1 MNAANINLF
10 KIKVVVSFIIVLSM
24 LLFVGCVSDSE
35 TTTEPVTD
43 IIPPV
48 GTNVAS
54 RPSSSS
60 TTPFNEYDKA
70 MIDLISSN
78 WYGIISQRVYGK
90 FERYQPDIGKIVVRY
105 RLNYDGF
112 VTNVQVMASNMNRL
126 YDQACVE
133 AIKKSVPFSKWPP
146 DMVKMFGTDY
156 RDITFTF
163 YYEKNSERKKSTP
176 QNKT

>member
-1 MNAANINLF
+1 MNATNINLF
-10 KIKVVVSFIIVLSM
+10 KIKVGVSFIIVLSM

-35 TTTEPVTD
+35 TTEPSTD
-43 IIPPV
+43 IIPPA
-48 GTNVAS
+48 GTNVIS
-54 RPSSSS
+54 KPLLSS

-78 WYGIISQRVYGK
+78 WEGIISQRAYEK

-105 RLNYDGF
+105 RLNYDGS
-112 VTNVQVMASNMNRL
+112 VTNIQIMVSNMNRL

-146 DMVKMFGTDY
+146 DMVKMVGADY

-163 YYEKNSERKKSTP
+163 YYEKNSERKKSAP
-176 QNKT
+176 QTKT